1 VNCTLK
7 AGVLFCC
14 TWGYLCAGNLHFA
27 HLQSSDMQQNK
38 VYKCNVHN
46 PYLDTMIG
54 GSYTRLRI
62 TPCMYY
68 ITDTDVRI
76 VHIFAKC

>member
-1 VNCTLK
+1 
-7 AGVLFCC
+7 
-14 TWGYLCAGNLHFA
+14 
-27 HLQSSDMQQNK
+27 MQQNK